1 MNKNLI
7 AVAVLAASAFSAN
20 VIAAAGTVNFTGEI
34 LLTGCEVSGDNGTTS
49 QEVKLGKLWV
59 NELAVGGTPVAGKNF
74 TLKLVNC
81 PDTAKNAV
89 IRFEGEQVPNVQNTS
104 LLALTK
110 EAGVAEG
117 VAIQILDNQDK
128 VINLREDSMEYALK
142 ASPAINELNFSA
154 RYYAYATPKAGL
166 ANAVTNFSIFYR

>member
-1 MNKNLI
+1 MNKTLI
-7 AVAVLAASAFSAN
+7 AAAVLATSAFSTN
-20 VIAAAGTVNFTGEI
+20 VFAGAGQVNFTGEI
-34 LLTGCEVSGDNGTTS
+34 LPHGCEVVGENGTTN
-49 QEVKLGKLWV
+49 QEVKLGKLWI
-59 NELAVGGTPVAGKNF
+59 NELVVGGTPTAGKNF

-104 LLALTK
+104 LLALTD
-110 EAGVAEG
+110 EPDVAQG
-117 VAIQILDNQDK
+117 VAIQIMDNQDN

-142 ASPAINELNFSA
+142 ASPAVNELNFSA
-154 RYYAYATPKAGL
+154 RYYAYATPKAGK